1 MTTRYHLM
9 VNQTR
14 PSGSLLEVFAPHD
27 GALLAEIET
36 VDASGAE
43 QAMATAHGVF
53 KDRANWLSPERRLQI
68 LNKAAELMTR
78 DATRLTDIATREGGK
93 PLIDSR
99 IEMARAIDG
108 IKLCAQCIRTH
119 HGVEIPMGINKAS
132 MNRMAVTQH
141 EAIGVVLA
149 FSAFN
154 HPINLIVHQIGPA
167 IAAGCPVIVK
177 PANDTPM
184 SCYELIKLFHEAGL
198 PPEWCQVISTTG
210 HDVSEALVADPRV
223 AFFSF
228 IGSADVGWMLRSRL
242 APGTR
247 CALEHGGIAPVII
260 AADADIDSAVPLLA
274 KGGFYH
280 AGQVCISVQRVY
292 AHSAVARQVATAL
305 AAAGQGMS
313 VGDPCLDSTDIG
325 PMIRHRELDRVH
337 QAVQDAVAGGAELIC
352 GGQKTSPSHYHP
364 TVLLDPPA
372 DADVSRTEIFGP
384 VICVY
389 SYDRIDDAIA
399 SANSLD
405 FAFQAAI
412 FTRDIDTALY
422 GYRQLNASA
431 VIVNDHT
438 AFRVD
443 WMPFAGLRHSGLGI
457 GGIPHTF
464 ADMQIEKM
472 LVFKSPSL

>member
-1 MTTRYHLM
+1 MTTHYSLM
-9 VNQTR
+9 APDAQ
-14 PSGSLLEVFAPHD
+14 PSGSLLKVFAPHD
-27 GALLAEIET
+27 NTLLAELET
-36 VDASGAE
+36 IGAKGGE
-43 QAMATAHGVF
+43 QALATANSVF
-53 KDRANWLSPERRLQI
+53 QNRSQWLTGEQRLKI
-68 LNKAAELMTR
+68 LKKAAELMTR

-108 IKLCAQCIRTH
+108 INLCAQCIRTS
-119 HGVEIPMGINKAS
+119 HGEEIPMGINAAS
-132 MNRMAVTQH
+132 MNRLAVTQH
-141 EAIGVVLA
+141 EPIGVVLA

-184 SCYELIKLFHEAGL
+184 SCYELIRLFHEAGL

-228 IGSADVGWMLRSRL
+228 IGSADVGWMLRSKL

-247 CALEHGGIAPVII
+247 CALEHGGIAPVIL
-260 AADADIDSAVPLLA
+260 AADAEVAAAIPLLA

-292 AHSAVARQVATAL
+292 AHRSMARDVALGL
-305 AAAGQGMS
+305 AAAGQAMT
-313 VGDPCLDSTDIG
+313 VGDPCLDTTDIG
-325 PMIRHRELDRVH
+325 PMIRHGELDRVH
-337 QAVQDAVAGGAELIC
+337 QAVESAVNSGAELIC
-352 GGQKTSPSHYHP
+352 GGEKTSPSHYYP

-372 DADVSRTEIFGP
+372 DADASCKEIFGP

-389 SYDRIDDAIA
+389 SYEELDDAIA
-399 SANSLD
+399 SANALE

-412 FTRDIDTALY
+412 FTRNIDTALY

-431 VIVNDHT
+431 VMVNDHT

-443 WMPFAGLRHSGLGI
+443 WMPFAGLRHSGHGV

-464 ADMQIEKM
+464 AEMQIEKM
-472 LVFKSPSL
+472 LVLKSLSL